1 MPNSSAQFKFITS
14 INDVLYRIHSFSVM
28 PSSKPNKLIDIP
40 HKHYFFEIHYLYSG
54 CETVKF
60 NRLNKEVCLHE
71 DEFLII
77 PPNTYHTVIT
87 PVNVERFCF
96 DFSYAH
102 FNNTV
107 HTETQNYLEL
117 DNLCQN
123 IKEPI
128 LSKSEYFTS
137 VMKHFR
143 SLTKQPDILNSTY
156 KGLLMLNSTLHLLT
170 LSPGGKSPTT
180 PKFKSINLDYTAIE
194 RKKII
199 ETYIADHISE
209 NEGLSGLA
217 KQLFLSERQ
226 THALIKQYF
235 GKSYKNI
242 IINQQ
247 MELADILLRDTELS
261 LTEIAHRLGYNSYSG
276 FYNAFKKYF
285 SVSPETARNNKRL
298 SHDRTTIIDKGVST
312 PTK

>member
-1 MPNSSAQFKFITS
+1 MSNYSSQFKFTTS
-14 INDVLYRIHSFSVM
+14 INDISYRIHSFSAV
-28 PSSKPNKLIDIP
+28 PTFEQNKLIDIP

-54 CETVKF
+54 SETVNF
-60 NRLNKEVCLHE
+60 NQLNKEVCLHE

-87 PVNVERFCF
+87 DVKPERFCF
-96 DFSYAH
+96 DFSYEH
-102 FNNTV
+102 FNNTI
-107 HTETQNYLEL
+107 HTETQDYLKL

-123 IKEPI
+123 ITEPI
-128 LSKSEYFTS
+128 LAKSEYFTS

-143 SLTKQPDILNSTY
+143 SISKQPDINLNSTY
-156 KGLLMLNSTLHLLT
+156 KGLLILNSTLHLLT
-170 LSPGGKSPTT
+170 LFPVSKVPTPPKLKS
-180 PKFKSINLDYTAIE
+180 SNLDYTAIE
-194 RKKII
+194 RKRII
-199 ETYIADHISE
+199 ETYISDHISGD
-209 NEGLSGLA
+209 EGLNGLA

-235 GKSYKNI
+235 GESYKNI
-242 IINQQ
+242 IISQQ

-285 SVSPETARNNKRL
+285 SVSPEIARNNKRL
-298 SHDRTTIIDKGVST
+298 SHNKTIITD
-312 PTK
+312 

>member
-1 MPNSSAQFKFITS
+1 MSKSSSQFKFITS
-14 INDVLYRIHSFSVM
+14 INDITYRIHSFSVI
-28 PSSKPNKLIDIP
+28 PTSEPNKLKDIP

-54 CETVKF
+54 SETVRF
-60 NRLNKEVCLHE
+60 NQVNKEVCLHE

-87 PVNVERFCF
+87 HVNLERFCF
-96 DFSYAH
+96 DFSYEH

-107 HTETQNYLEL
+107 HAETQDYLKL

-123 IKEPI
+123 ITEPI
-128 LSKSEYFTS
+128 LAKSEYFVS

-143 SLTKQPDILNSTY
+143 NITKQPDIILNSTY
-156 KGLLMLNSTLHLLT
+156 KGLLILNSTLHLLT
-170 LSPGGKSPTT
+170 LFPGSKVQTSA
-180 PKFKSINLDYTAIE
+180 KFKNFNLDYTTIE
-194 RKKII
+194 RKRII
-199 ETYIADHISE
+199 ETYITDHILE

-247 MELADILLRDTELS
+247 MELADILLRDSELS

-285 SVSPETARNNKRL
+285 SVSPEIARNNKRL
-298 SHDRTTIIDKGVST
+298 SHNQTTITD
-312 PTK
+312 

>member
-1 MPNSSAQFKFITS
+1 MSKSSSQFKFITS
-14 INDVLYRIHSFSVM
+14 INDVSYRIHSFSDM
-28 PSSKPNKLIDIP
+28 PSSEPNKIIDIP

-54 CETVKF
+54 SETVKF
-60 NRLNKEVCLHE
+60 NQLNKEVCLHE
-71 DEFLII
+71 NEFLII

-87 PVNVERFCF
+87 HVNHERFCF
-96 DFSYAH
+96 DFSYTH

-107 HTETQNYLEL
+107 HTETQDYLEL

-128 LSKSEYFTS
+128 LAKSEYFAS

-143 SLTKQPDILNSTY
+143 SITKQSDIILNSTY
-156 KGLLMLNSTLHLLT
+156 KGLLILNSTLHLLT
-170 LSPGGKSPTT
+170 LSPGSKVPT
-180 PKFKSINLDYTAIE
+180 PSKFKSINLDYTAIE
-194 RKKII
+194 RKRII

-209 NEGLSGLA
+209 NEGLNGLA

-235 GKSYKNI
+235 GKSYKSI

-285 SVSPETARNNKRL
+285 SVSPEIARNNKRL
-298 SHDRTTIIDKGVST
+298 SHNKTIITD
-312 PTK
+312 